1 MKKRILMII
10 VLMIFS
16 VNLIANKDP
25 EIGKGMLLYEN
36 GKFEEAIEHFEKLEE
51 KKKDSSVLYLWI
63 AKSYMANINNVS
75 FFTKAMYSSSI
86 QDNLKLSIEKDPK
99 NVEARIFLA
108 QYKFNAPSIG
118 GGDKD
123 EAWAQAEE
131 ISKLSPVKGHEI
143 KGQFYSQE
151 KNYDKA
157 IAEYDEILKLEPEK
171 SHVYYLKGIMYQQA
185 EKYEKALNSF
195 ESALKIDPKA
205 LESLYQ
211 IGRNAVFSKTELD
224 KGIEALNEYLK
235 YQPDNTL
242 PQHESVYWR
251 LAMIYQ
257 IKNDKDKAKESIQ
270 KALAIN
276 PDNEDYKKLLK
287 ELK

>member
-1 MKKRILMII
+1 MNKIIMMII

-16 VNLIANKDP
+16 VNLSANKDP
-25 EIGKGMLLYEN
+25 EIAKGMILYEN
-36 GKFEEAIEHFEKLEE
+36 GKYEEAIEHFEKLEE
-51 KKKDSSVLYLWI
+51 KKKDSSVLHLWI

-123 EAWAQAEE
+123 EAWEQTDE
-131 ISKLSPVKGHEI
+131 ILKLSPVKGHEL

-157 IAEYDEILKLEPEK
+157 VIEYDEILKLEPEN

-185 EKYEKALNSF
+185 EIYEKALNSF
-195 ESALKIDPKA
+195 ESALKIDPEA

-211 IGRNAVFSKTELD
+211 IGRNAVFSKTGLD
-224 KGIEALNEYLK
+224 RGIEALNEYLK
-235 YQPDNTL
+235 HDPDKSL
-242 PQHESVYWR
+242 PQHDSAYWR
-251 LAMIYQ
+251 LAMIYNL
-257 IKNDKDKAKESIQ
+257 KNDIDRAKEFIN
-270 KALAIN
+270 KAIAIDPEN
-276 PDNEDYKKLLK
+276 DDYKKLLK
-287 ELK
+287 ELN